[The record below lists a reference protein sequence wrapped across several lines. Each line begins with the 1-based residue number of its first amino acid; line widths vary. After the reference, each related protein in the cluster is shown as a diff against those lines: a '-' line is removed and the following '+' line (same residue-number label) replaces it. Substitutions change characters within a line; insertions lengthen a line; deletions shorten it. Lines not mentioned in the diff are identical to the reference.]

1 MEIVPTAELLT
12 PRELERLQE
21 IRRMR
26 QFRSRSAFER
36 PLEKKGTVGA
46 VALDSK
52 GQIAAATSTGG
63 TPNKMPGRVGDSPLV
78 GCGNYA
84 DSRSAGVSAT
94 GWGESIM
101 KVTLARRVCEEIER
115 GSSAGEAARS
125 GISTLADRVDGLGG
139 LICIDRSEKVV
150 FHFNTPR
157 MAVAWIG
164 PNGVEGV
171 QV

>member
-1 MEIVPTAELLT
+1 
-12 PRELERLQE
+12 
-21 IRRMR
+21 
-26 QFRSRSAFER
+26 
-36 PLEKKGTVGA
+36 
-46 VALDSK
+46 
-52 GQIAAATSTGG
+52 
-63 TPNKMPGRVGDSPLV
+63 
-78 GCGNYA
+78 
-84 DSRSAGVSAT
+84 
-94 GWGESIM
+94 
-101 KVTLARRVCEEIER
+101 VCEEIER

-139 LICIDRSEKVV
+139 LICIDRSETVA